1 MMMIGLD
8 MAWMGTSAKLSNHVV
23 SLTSDY
29 FTDLSVGGQS
39 KAEHI
44 RGGEKF
50 HGTPESPYINY
61 PELKV

>member
-1 MMMIGLD
+1 MMMMIGLD
-8 MAWMGTSAKLSNHVV
+8 MAWMGSSAKLSNHVV

-44 RGGEKF
+44 QEK
-50 HGTPESPYINY
+50 
-61 PELKV
+61 KVSWNSRITIH